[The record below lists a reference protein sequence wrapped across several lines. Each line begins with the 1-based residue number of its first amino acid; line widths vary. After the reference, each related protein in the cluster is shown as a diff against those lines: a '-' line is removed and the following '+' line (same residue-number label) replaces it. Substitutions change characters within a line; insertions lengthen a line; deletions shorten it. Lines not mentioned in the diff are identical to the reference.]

1 MHLLG
6 ASEKMGLLVSLL
18 TGNLSSIGTIFQ
30 SPSIWIATWMA
41 DPSVGNW
48 TVLNN
53 WTIKAGN
60 SAKAAKVATKYA
72 SATSPILISSNVTLS
87 PKIFTS
93 SPQIS
98 FARFHS
104 TWLSLTLIAFNDLL
118 YLSEFESVGFPFVL
132 AKNESAFGGNF
143 LSSNSPLPG
152 SWFL

>member
-1 MHLLG
+1 MAYPPLTFAQTFSKTTPQMHLLG
-6 ASEKMGLLVSLL
+6 ASEKIGLFVFLL

-60 SAKAAKVATKYA
+60 SANAAKVATKYA
-72 SATSPILISSNVTLS
+72 SATSPIFISSNVTLS
-87 PKIFTS
+87 PNILTS

-98 FARFHS
+98 LALFHS
-104 TWLSLTLIAFNDLL
+104 TSLSFTFIAFNGI
-118 YLSEFESVGFPFVL
+118 SIIITGTINITFRF
-132 AKNESAFGGNF
+132 
-143 LSSNSPLPG
+143 
-152 SWFL
+152 